1 MAHITAGV
9 EYAIH
14 ALLLLAGDPQR
25 ASSSRDLADLLG
37 VSPSFVAKLF
47 PKLEKAGLVAASEG
61 VRGGYRLARP
71 ADQITFLDV
80 VDAIE
85 GSKPLF
91 ECQEIRRR
99 CPLFDGDPPA
109 WATRGRCA
117 VHATMVRAEQAMR
130 DALAAQT
137 LGLIAEGLGRV
148 APKRFFADVDG
159 WLDDRIRAR
168 LRSPRDSST

>member
-14 ALLLLAGDPQR
+14 ALLLLAGEADR

-37 VSPSFVAKLF
+37 VSPSFTAKLF
-47 PKLEKAGLVAASEG
+47 PKLEKAGIVMASEG

-71 ADQITFLDV
+71 ADQISFLDI

-91 ECQEIRRR
+91 ECQEIRQR
-99 CPLFDGDPPA
+99 CPLFGGEPPA

-130 DALAAQT
+130 DALAGQT
-137 LGLIAEGLGRV
+137 LGAIADGLGRT
-148 APKRFFADVDG
+148 APKRFFADVDV

-168 LRSPRDSST
+168 TRSSRETPT